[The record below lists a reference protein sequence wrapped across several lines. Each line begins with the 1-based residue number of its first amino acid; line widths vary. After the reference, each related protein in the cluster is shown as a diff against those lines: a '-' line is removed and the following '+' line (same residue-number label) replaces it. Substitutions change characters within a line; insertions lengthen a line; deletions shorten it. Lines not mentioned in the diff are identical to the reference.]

1 MCSIE
6 EAWAGQTF
14 DNKPVISQSD
24 IHNSYSSL
32 PNDIFTR
39 NNEFTVTNSKQP
51 QSRDLTRG
59 INSKYSR
66 EPRIPNLSKNTN
78 NINMNISSTMQE
90 NNNINNNTIQSPSY
104 MTLNHNN
111 KKENINN
118 SIHSIS
124 TNPTLMYP
132 NSTAPSLTQSNTIQH
147 PEPTTTGDNFTNIN
161 DAFEVSQTVN
171 KFMNIGMNDTDE
183 HFDSNLLNENT
194 PEEDMIINNKF
205 KNMKKRKNKNRF
217 TNINSKN
224 NNSNTYYNNDDMNDN
239 SEDDMD
245 NDMDDNMDNDMYD
258 NMDDNNQ
265 LNNNNNNIHNLLNDI
280 INKLDKLEI
289 ELHNNNKKN
298 MYDLILYILIGML
311 LSFII
316 YSTFITLKK

>member
-24 IHNSYSSL
+24 IHNSYSSI
-32 PNDIFTR
+32 PNDVFTR

-51 QSRDLTRG
+51 QPRDLTRG

-66 EPRIPNLSKNTN
+66 EPRVPKLSKNTN
-78 NINMNISSTMQE
+78 TINMNISSTTQE
-90 NNNINNNTIQSPSY
+90 NNGINNNTLHSPSY

-124 TNPTLMYP
+124 TNPNLMYP
-132 NSTAPSLTQSNTIQH
+132 NSTSPSLTQSNTIQH

-171 KFMNIGMNDTDE
+171 KFMNIGMNDTDDK
-183 HFDSNLLNENT
+183 FNNNLLNENT
-194 PEEDMIINNKF
+194 IEEDMIINNKF
-205 KNMKKRKNKNRF
+205 KNIKKRKNKNRF

-224 NNSNTYYNNDDMNDN
+224 NISNTYYNNDDMND
-239 SEDDMD
+239 DR
-245 NDMDDNMDNDMYD
+245 
-258 NMDDNNQ
+258 DDNNMNDTIYDNIDDDIY
-265 LNNNNNNIHNLLNDI
+265 NNNNNNNNNNIDNIHNLLNDI

-289 ELHNNNKKN
+289 ALHNNNKKN